1 MERVY
6 RFFNGWH
13 ELSSVE
19 KVTVATTLNRCTPP
33 KKAQRESNSALYAI
47 NIGISSTI
55 AGILTEIVFYGLDS
69 YKVMQQA
76 GKSAKFA
83 QLFRGA
89 LPIAIAGSGP
99 STGVFFILYNPLRN
113 SLNDRLGP
121 GAEGA
126 SVLAASIL
134 AGLPSSLLD
143 VPADVVKKHVL
154 LGNID
159 NPTSKLMSIWET
171 TKHLVRTEGV
181 GRLFLGWRV
190 NLYKDTA
197 FTALEMSL
205 YEAVARAYLT
215 FSPAHQA
222 KNGSITNNVNK
233 VLDADCLNSIEA
245 AGVGSVAGVSTAVVT
260 CPIDCVNTRIKS
272 GELARF
278 SVMSAHVEIVRLD
291 GVRALFRGVAAR
303 AVLHGVGA
311 TVFWYL
317 KASITQILNGEQQ

>member
-1 MERVY
+1 MAT
-6 RFFNGWH
+6 
-13 ELSSVE
+13 SV
-19 KVTVATTLNRCTPP
+19 NRCTPP
-33 KKAQRESNSALYAI
+33 KKLQREGNSTLYAI

-55 AGILTEIVFYGLDS
+55 AGILTEILFYGLDS
-69 YKVMQQA
+69 YKVVQQA
-76 GKSAKFA
+76 GKSAKFT

-99 STGVFFILYNPLRN
+99 STGVFFVLYNPMRN
-113 SLNDRLGP
+113 GLNDRLGP
-121 GAEGA
+121 GSEGA
-126 SVLAASIL
+126 SVLVASIL

-154 LGNID
+154 LGNLD
-159 NPTSKLMSIWET
+159 KPTSKHMSIWET

-215 FSPAHQA
+215 FSPTHQA
-222 KNGSITNNVNK
+222 KYRNEMNK
-233 VLDADCLNSIEA
+233 VLDADCLSSVEA

-278 SVMSAHVEIVRLD
+278 GVVSAHMEIVRLD

-317 KASITQILNGEQQ
+317 KASITQMLNGEQ